1 LDEKRCIWEIGDA
14 SYGSISGLNPK
25 VFILH
30 SNQTML
36 TVMEDENA
44 ISRRS
49 FLQRMSL
56 LGAVS
61 IGTGSMLSACGGGS
75 ENADA
80 DGGDM
85 DGGETDAAASADFSC
100 TDTSGLTE
108 QELATRENL
117 GYVDE
122 SPDPEK
128 LCSNC
133 QFYQPAGEGECGG
146 CTLIKG
152 PIHPDGYCNSWV
164 AKQAAT
170 G

>member
-1 LDEKRCIWEIGDA
+1 MVMKDEK
-14 SYGSISGLNPK
+14 
-25 VFILH
+25 
-30 SNQTML
+30 
-36 TVMEDENA
+36 A

-61 IGTGSMLSACGGGS
+61 IGAGSLLSACGGGS
-75 ENADA
+75 ETDT
-80 DGGDM
+80 GD
-85 DGGETDAAASADFSC
+85 TDTGDTDVTADFSC

-133 QFYQPAGEGECGG
+133 EFFLPAGENECGG

>member
-1 LDEKRCIWEIGDA
+1 MK
-14 SYGSISGLNPK
+14 
-25 VFILH
+25 
-30 SNQTML
+30 
-36 TVMEDENA
+36 DENA
-44 ISRRS
+44 ISRRN

-61 IGTGSMLSACGGGS
+61 IGAGSVLSACGGGS

-80 DGGDM
+80 GDT
-85 DGGETDAAASADFSC
+85 DGGETDAASAEFSC

-108 QELATRENL
+108 QELATRQNL
-117 GYVDE
+117 NYVDE
-122 SPDPEK
+122 SPYPEK

-133 QFYQPAGEGECGG
+133 QFFQPAGENECGG

-152 PIHPDGYCNSWV
+152 PIHPDGYCDSWV

>member
-1 LDEKRCIWEIGDA
+1 MK
-14 SYGSISGLNPK
+14 
-25 VFILH
+25 
-30 SNQTML
+30 
-36 TVMEDENA
+36 DENS

-49 FLQRMSL
+49 FLRRLSL

-61 IGTGSMLSACGGGS
+61 IGAGSVLSACGGGS

-85 DGGETDAAASADFSC
+85 DTGETEPMADDSFTC

-108 QELATRENL
+108 QELATRQNL

-122 SPDPEK
+122 SPNPEK

-133 QFYQPAGEGECGG
+133 QFYQPAAEGQCGG

-164 AKQAAT
+164 AKTAAT

>member
-1 LDEKRCIWEIGDA
+1 MK
-14 SYGSISGLNPK
+14 
-25 VFILH
+25 
-30 SNQTML
+30 
-36 TVMEDENA
+36 DENT
-44 ISRRS
+44 ISRRH
-49 FLQRMSL
+49 FLQRISL

-61 IGTGSMLSACGGGS
+61 IGAGSMLSACGGGS
-75 ENADA
+75 ENAGA
-80 DGGDM
+80 DS
-85 DGGETDAAASADFSC
+85 GETDAAASTDFSC

-122 SPDPEK
+122 SPNPEK

-133 QFYQPAGEGECGG
+133 QFFQPAGENECGG
-146 CTLIKG
+146 CTLMKG